1 MNKNTDNVA
10 GKTLRKRRE
19 ELGYSQTKMSR
30 VAGISETFVSEIELG
45 KKIPADE
52 KFIYRIADGYQ
63 LESEYVF
70 RLFNKVPTV
79 VAGEISHH
87 KNLADTLFSISNDK
101 RLTGDQKEKLYEDF
115 RRLYADTI
123 GE

>member
-1 MNKNTDNVA
+1 MDKNTDNVA

-79 VAGEISHH
+79 VAKEVSEH
-87 KNLADTLFSISNDK
+87 KNLSDTLFSISNDAK
-101 RLTGDQKEKLYEDF
+101 LTTEQKEKLYDAF
-115 RRLYADTI
+115 RQLYADTI